1 MAKEITT
8 ANFEAEVLKSE
19 KPILIDFWATW
30 CGPCMRQGP
39 VVEEETID
47 LISMLVKTG
56 LVPTRSEGRR
66 AIEQGG
72 VSIDGEKITDVKY
85 VVAKDALAG
94 DGIVLKKGKKK
105 FNKIVAK

>member
-1 MAKEITT
+1 MPQA
-8 ANFEAEVLKSE
+8 S
-19 KPILIDFWATW
+19 
-30 CGPCMRQGP
+30 
-39 VVEEETID
+39 
-47 LISMLVKTG
+47 S
-56 LVPTRSEGRR
+56 SS
-66 AIEQGG
+66 G

>member
-1 MAKEITT
+1 MMRSL
-8 ANFEAEVLKSE
+8 VGSE
-19 KPILIDFWATW
+19 MCIRD
-30 CGPCMRQGP
+30 R
-39 VVEEETID
+39 
-47 LISMLVKTG
+47 
-56 LVPTRSEGRR
+56 
-66 AIEQGG
+66 GG